1 MKKFIMFWIVKIKF
15 QAQDDNGKT
24 MRFRESYLVEAITV
38 TDAEARVTQDLMGSI
53 VDFEVEAVQQ
63 SRITKIIQ
71 EPGAPE

>member
-1 MKKFIMFWIVKIKF
+1 MFWIVKIKF

-38 TDAEARVTQDLMGSI
+38 TDAEARVTKDLMGSM

-71 EPGAPE
+71 ELGAPE